1 MRVADSSAS
10 PASVVIGAGMTGFK
24 LCERLFRL
32 AGRGRFAVTLV
43 GEEPRPAYD
52 RVNLNRRFGGCG
64 EEDLRLGGADWYR
77 DHGVEL
83 VTGDPATFI
92 DRGERTVITRQNR
105 QFRYDQ
111 LVLATGSRA
120 FVPPMEIAC
129 RERVHV
135 YRTLEDL
142 NAILALAKDSSS
154 VAVIGGGLLG
164 VEAAKGLRDLGL
176 ETHIVDYSTGLLARH
191 LNPQA
196 AAVFNTNLAAFGI
209 QIRNNTVTERI
220 DVRDGR
226 PLLRFAGQG
235 ELAVDFV
242 VIAAGIRPRD
252 ELARDCGLEL
262 GPRGGIKVDDFLQT
276 SDPLISAIGECVSHR
291 GVIYG
296 LAPPGFLMSDVLAA
310 RLAGRS
316 RRFRGAGQSCS
327 LKLPECPVYALG
339 DYQFSGNAVTHVSGG
354 IYRQLVLDGR
364 RVVGAVIVG
373 RNPEIPR
380 LQEAV
385 ESRRRL
391 WRGQIV
397 EFERTGLLWP
407 DSHSD
412 EVALW
417 PAGAAVCNCMRVQR
431 GALSQAVAR
440 GCTTVESLA
449 AFTGAST
456 VCGSCKPLLAQLV
469 GARPAELAAPGWRW
483 LLAAS
488 LMAFLIATA
497 IYLIPA
503 IPAATT
509 VQGGWKLEP
518 LWRDAFWK
526 QVSGFTMLGLIIASA
541 ALSLRRRIPRLR
553 LGAFGWWRA
562 AHGLLGAL
570 SLLVLVTHTGLS
582 LGSNLNFLLML
593 NFLLLAAW
601 GGLAGA
607 VTALEH
613 RFTGYL
619 GRRIRQVWTWLHIAL
634 VWPLPALLAFHI
646 IAVYWF

>member
-1 MRVADSSAS
+1 
-10 PASVVIGAGMTGFK
+10 
-24 LCERLFRL
+24 
-32 AGRGRFAVTLV
+32 
-43 GEEPRPAYD
+43 
-52 RVNLNRRFGGCG
+52 
-64 EEDLRLGGADWYR
+64 
-77 DHGVEL
+77 
-83 VTGDPATFI
+83 
-92 DRGERTVITRQNR
+92 
-105 QFRYDQ
+105 
-111 LVLATGSRA
+111 
-120 FVPPMEIAC
+120 
-129 RERVHV
+129 
-135 YRTLEDL
+135 
-142 NAILALAKDSSS
+142 
-154 VAVIGGGLLG
+154 
-164 VEAAKGLRDLGL
+164 
-176 ETHIVDYSTGLLARH
+176 
-191 LNPQA
+191 
-196 AAVFNTNLAAFGI
+196 
-209 QIRNNTVTERI
+209 
-220 DVRDGR
+220 
-226 PLLRFAGQG
+226 
-235 ELAVDFV
+235 
-242 VIAAGIRPRD
+242 
-252 ELARDCGLEL
+252 
-262 GPRGGIKVDDFLQT
+262 
-276 SDPLISAIGECVSHR
+276 
-291 GVIYG
+291 
-296 LAPPGFLMSDVLAA
+296 MSDVLAA

-526 QVSGFTMLGLIIASA
+526 QVSGFTMLGLATAGRLEMVENMVKNFAHLIDKIGFIPNGNRNYFCTRSQPPFFAAAQLIRFAFRQPRQVQFVEQVAQAGGQGFAVQGDIGDDAIA
-541 ALSLRRRIPRLR
+541 
-553 LGAFGWWRA
+553 
-562 AHGLLGAL
+562 GLLGR
-570 SLLVLVTHTGLS
+570 
-582 LGSNLNFLLML
+582 
-593 NFLLLAAW
+593 
-601 GGLAGA
+601 GGGGA
-607 VTALEH
+607 
-613 RFTGYL
+613 
-619 GRRIRQVWTWLHIAL
+619 
-634 VWPLPALLAFHI
+634 
-646 IAVYWF
+646 